1 MRPGPARRASW
12 GPLAVP
18 RRASD
23 LWLLLL
29 AAFAASFLWLLSHR
43 SSGEQRAYDIPV
55 VFKEVPEQLVITGQ
69 SADVVNVRVK
79 STAAAH
85 REISATQFDYE
96 IDVSGAK
103 PGPALYEVDPSRILD
118 RLPRNSE
125 ITSRSPAS
133 IEVLYERRGRKSVK
147 IRADVEGEPA
157 EGYLLAEVAV
167 EPPRVWL
174 VGARSSV
181 LRLSEVVT
189 ETIDVAG
196 LVESVEREARL
207 SLGAGHVWME
217 EPSPVKVRVR
227 IEPEA
232 PLEGEAAVEEPR
244 SAG

>member
-1 MRPGPARRASW
+1 M
-12 GPLAVP
+12 P

-29 AAFAASFLWLLSHR
+29 AATAASFLWLVSHR
-43 SSGEQRAYDIPV
+43 SSGEQRSYDVPV
-55 VFKEVPEQLVITGQ
+55 VFKGVPERLVITGE
-69 SADVVNVRVK
+69 SADVVNIQVK

-85 REISATQFDYE
+85 REISSTKVDYE

-118 RLPRNSE
+118 RLPRGSE

-133 IEVLYERRGRKSVK
+133 IEVVYERRGRKSVQ

-157 EGYLLAEVAV
+157 EGYLLAGVDV

-181 LRLSEVVT
+181 LRLAEVVT
-189 ETIDVAG
+189 ETIDVSG
-196 LVESVEREARL
+196 LTESLEREARL
-207 SLGAGHVWME
+207 SLGAGNVWME
-217 EPSPVKVRVR
+217 EPAPVRVR
-227 IEPEA
+227 IRIQPEA
-232 PLEGEAAVEEPR
+232 PLDAAAAPRARRPEAQ
-244 SAG
+244 GGLG